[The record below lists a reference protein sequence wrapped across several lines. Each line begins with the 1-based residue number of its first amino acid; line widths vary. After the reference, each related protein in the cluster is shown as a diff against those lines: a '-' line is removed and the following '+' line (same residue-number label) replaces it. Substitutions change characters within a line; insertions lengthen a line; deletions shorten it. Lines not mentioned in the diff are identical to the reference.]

1 MVEEQRTG
9 AEQKTAVVTGA
20 GSGIGREVAVQ
31 LAGLGWRVIAIARSA
46 DTLAEL
52 AQQTPGI
59 EPRPA
64 DLTEFPYP
72 DLIPERVDAL
82 VHAAGMIPTGRV
94 EKATPEDWSYA
105 FALNVTAGA
114 ELARQALPALRES
127 RGTIVFLN
135 SGAGFVEIPRNTL
148 YGATKHALR
157 ALANGLRADV
167 EGDGV
172 RVTSIFPGPVDT
184 PMFTADVD
192 RSDLIRPETVARA
205 VIDAITAG
213 DDTQLTEIRV
223 RPRRE
228 LSW

>member
-1 MVEEQRTG
+1 MSVQDTT
-9 AEQKTAVVTGA
+9 TAVVTGA
-20 GSGIGREVAVQ
+20 GSGIGRQVAIQ
-31 LAGLGWRVIAIARSA
+31 LAQRGWRVIAIARSA
-46 DTLAEL
+46 DTLTEL
-52 AQQTPGI
+52 AEQYPSI

-64 DLTEFPYP
+64 DLTEFTYGG
-72 DLIPERVDAL
+72 LIPDRVDAL
-82 VHAAGMIPTGRV
+82 VHAAGMSPDV
-94 EKATPEDWSYA
+94 SLEEATAEDWSYA

-114 ELARQALPALRES
+114 ELARLSLPALRQT

-135 SGAGFVEIPRNTL
+135 SGAGFVEAPRNAI

-157 ALANGLRADV
+157 ALANTLRTQV
-167 EGDGV
+167 EKDFV

-184 PMFTADVD
+184 PMFTGDVD
-192 RSDLIRPETVARA
+192 RTELIQPETVAHA
-205 VIDAITAG
+205 VLEAITAT